1 MYQVG
6 VSKLP
11 MDPDAFTAFA
21 DQTHNEYRRAIPW
34 WPISVSWHR
43 MEHWPEMSRLL
54 PPTISLGHL
63 SEVLELTHFIILRSV
78 IVIKVDKILM
88 MI

>member
-1 MYQVG
+1 
-6 VSKLP
+6 

-43 MEHWPEMSRLL
+43 MEHWPEMARLL

-63 SEVLELTHFIILRSV
+63 SEV
-78 IVIKVDKILM
+78 
-88 MI
+88 